1 MADRPPIP
9 TLQTERLILRPFSL
23 EDAPEVQR
31 LAGDAKVAATTLVI
45 PHPYPDG
52 LAEQWI
58 ASHAQG
64 PSLTLAMEERQSSD
78 FLGAIGLEPKNQQH
92 RMELGYW
99 MRVDRWGEGFTT
111 EAANAL
117 LDWTFSLDW
126 IDRIEAY
133 CMTSNPGSERVM
145 EKAGMVKEGTLRNY
159 MSKNGTLHDVVTY
172 AVLRSDRRLNT
183 SKATENKP
191 L

>member
-9 TLQTERLILRPFSL
+9 TLQTERLMLRPFSL

-58 ASHAQG
+58 ASHAEG
-64 PSLTLAMEERQSSD
+64 PSLTLAMEERQSGD
-78 FLGAIGLEPKNQQH
+78 LLGAIGLEPKTQEH

-145 EKAGMVKEGTLRNY
+145 EKAGMVREGEFKSHFIRDDIV
-159 MSKNGTLHDVVTY
+159 HDMTFWG
-172 AVLRSDRRLNT
+172 AVNPRL
-183 SKATENKP
+183 K
-191 L
+191 